1 MGDPWKSITPKGV
14 QAFVNA
20 TLATLLVWLSI
31 ENHLAMV
38 INYMSNNLSS
48 HTAGLSAYY
57 VIVAFVLYKLLYKR
71 SSYDVNEKRATKYA
85 ILTML
90 LIWITWEGYLQF
102 IVPIMGMIGIFP
114 SLANSLI
121 IGTVA
126 FTVFI
131 TMYYG
136 LHGKYFTTLML
147 EHMPWV
153 IAPDKFLPFFW
164 LWINAIVAG
173 LLNAF
178 DVNAFWYFVNLFFIF
193 LLPSLFIGTKVQEKH
208 GLRIQKKDDYFD
220 D

>member
-31 ENHLAMV
+31 ENHLEMV
-38 INYMSNNLSS
+38 TNYMSNILSS
-48 HTAGLSAYY
+48 RTAGLSAYFL
-57 VIVAFVLYKLLYKR
+57 IVAFVLYKLLYKR

-102 IVPIMGMIGIFP
+102 IIPIMGMIGIFP

-220 D
+220 E

>member
-31 ENHLAMV
+31 ENHLVMV
-38 INYMSNNLSS
+38 INYMSNILSS

>member
-38 INYMSNNLSS
+38 INYMSNILSS

-57 VIVAFVLYKLLYKR
+57 VIAAFVLYKLLYKR

-102 IVPIMGMIGIFP
+102 IIPILGMIGIFP

-220 D
+220 E

>member
-20 TLATLLVWLSI
+20 TLATLFVWLSI

-38 INYMSNNLSS
+38 INYMSNILSS

-57 VIVAFVLYKLLYKR
+57 VIAAFVLYKLLYKR

-102 IVPIMGMIGIFP
+102 IIPIMGMIGIFP

-220 D
+220 E

>member
-31 ENHLAMV
+31 ENHLAVV
-38 INYMSNNLSS
+38 INYISNILSS
-48 HTAGLSAYY
+48 HMAGLSAYY

-90 LIWITWEGYLQF
+90 LIWVTWEGYLKF
-102 IVPIMGMIGIFP
+102 IIPIMGMIGIFP

-220 D
+220 E

>member
-20 TLATLLVWLSI
+20 TLATLFVWLSI

-38 INYMSNNLSS
+38 INYMSNILSS

-57 VIVAFVLYKLLYKR
+57 LIVAFVLYKLLYKR

>member
-38 INYMSNNLSS
+38 INYMSNVLSS

-57 VIVAFVLYKLLYKR
+57 LIVAFLLYKLLYKR

-85 ILTML
+85 IITML

-102 IVPIMGMIGIFP
+102 IIPIMGMIGIFP

>member
-31 ENHLAMV
+31 ENHLVMV
-38 INYMSNNLSS
+38 INYMSNILSS

-102 IVPIMGMIGIFP
+102 IIPIMGMIGIFP

-193 LLPSLFIGTKVQEKH
+193 LLPSLFIGTESSREAWTTYSEK
-208 GLRIQKKDDYFD
+208 R
-220 D
+220 

>member
-20 TLATLLVWLSI
+20 TLATLIVWLTI
-31 ENHLAMV
+31 ENHSSLV
-38 INYMSNNLSS
+38 TNYMSTVLSS
-48 HTAGLSAYY
+48 HTAALSIYY
-57 VIVAFVLYKLLYKR
+57 LLVVFVLYKLLYKR

-85 ILTML
+85 ILTMI

-102 IVPIMGMIGIFP
+102 IIPVMGMIGIFP

-121 IGTVA
+121 IGTVV
-126 FTVFI
+126 FTIFI
-131 TMYYG
+131 TIYYG

-220 D
+220 E

>member
-20 TLATLLVWLSI
+20 TLATLFVWLSI

-38 INYMSNNLSS
+38 IDYMSNILSS

-102 IVPIMGMIGIFP
+102 IIPIMGMIGIFP

-220 D
+220 E

>member
-38 INYMSNNLSS
+38 INYISNILSS
-48 HTAGLSAYY
+48 HTVGLSAYY
-57 VIVAFVLYKLLYKR
+57 VIIAFVLYKLLYKR

-102 IVPIMGMIGIFP
+102 IIPIMGMIGIFP

-220 D
+220 E

>member
-20 TLATLLVWLSI
+20 TLATLFVWLSI

-38 INYMSNNLSS
+38 INYMSNILSS

-102 IVPIMGMIGIFP
+102 IIPIMGMIGIFP

-121 IGTVA
+121 IGTVV

-220 D
+220 E

>member
-31 ENHLAMV
+31 ENHLAVV
-38 INYMSNNLSS
+38 INYISNILSS

-102 IVPIMGMIGIFP
+102 IIPIMGMIGIFP

-220 D
+220 E

>member
-20 TLATLLVWLSI
+20 TLATLFVWLSI

-38 INYMSNNLSS
+38 INYMSNILSS
-48 HTAGLSAYY
+48 HTAGLSAYC

-102 IVPIMGMIGIFP
+102 IIPIMGMIGIFP
-114 SLANSLI
+114 ALANSLI

-220 D
+220 E

>member
-38 INYMSNNLSS
+38 INYMSNILSS

-102 IVPIMGMIGIFP
+102 VIPIMGMVGIFP

-208 GLRIQKKDDYFD
+208 GLRIQK
-220 D
+220 

>member
-20 TLATLLVWLSI
+20 TLATLFVWLSI

-38 INYMSNNLSS
+38 IDYMSNILSS

-57 VIVAFVLYKLLYKR
+57 LIVAFILYKLLYKR

-90 LIWITWEGYLQF
+90 LIWVTWEGYLQF
-102 IVPIMGMIGIFP
+102 IIPIMGMIGIFP

-220 D
+220 E

>member
-1 MGDPWKSITPKGV
+1 MGDPWKSITPRGV
-14 QAFVNA
+14 QAYVNA
-20 TLATLLVWLSI
+20 TIATLIVWLTA
-31 ENHLAMV
+31 ENHLAM
-38 INYMSNNLSS
+38 IIDHLTEALSS
-48 HTAGLSAYY
+48 QTFALIIYY
-57 VIVAFVLYKLLYKR
+57 LVAIVAMYKLLYKR
-71 SSYDVNEKRATKYA
+71 SAYDVNEKRATKYA

-90 LIWITWEGYLQF
+90 LIWLTWEGYLQF
-102 IVPIMGMIGIFP
+102 VVTLLGMIGIFP
-114 SLANSLI
+114 SLANSLV
-121 IGTVA
+121 IGTVV

-131 TMYYG
+131 TVYYG

-178 DVNAFWYFVNLFFIF
+178 DVNAFWYFVDLFFIF

>member
-38 INYMSNNLSS
+38 INYISNILSS

-57 VIVAFVLYKLLYKR
+57 VIIAFVLYKLLYKR

-90 LIWITWEGYLQF
+90 LIWVTWEGYLKF
-102 IVPIMGMIGIFP
+102 IIPIMGMIGIFP

-220 D
+220 E

>member
-38 INYMSNNLSS
+38 INYMSNILSS

-57 VIVAFVLYKLLYKR
+57 LIVAFILYKLLYKR

-102 IVPIMGMIGIFP
+102 IIPIMGMIGIFP

-220 D
+220 E

>member
-20 TLATLLVWLSI
+20 SIATLIVWLTVESHLSI
-31 ENHLAMV
+31 VFSFLGNL
-38 INYMSNNLSS
+38 LSS
-48 HTAGLSAYY
+48 QTAGLIAYY
-57 VIVAFVLYKLLYKR
+57 LIAVFILYKLFYQR
-71 SSYDVNEKRATKYA
+71 GIYDVNQKRATKYA
-85 ILTML
+85 IFSIVLVWL
-90 LIWITWEGYLQF
+90 VWEGYLDF
-102 IVPIMGMIGIFP
+102 LVNILVLVGIF
-114 SLANSLI
+114 SALANSIIIASVIFLI
-121 IGTVA
+121 
-126 FTVFI
+126 FI
-131 TMYYG
+131 TVYYG

-164 LWINAIVAG
+164 LWINAITAG

-178 DVNAFWYFVNLFFIF
+178 DVNAFWYFVDLFFIF

-208 GLRIQKKDDYFD
+208 GLRIQKKEDYFD

>member
-38 INYMSNNLSS
+38 INYMSNILSS

-102 IVPIMGMIGIFP
+102 IIPIMGMVGIFP

>member
-20 TLATLLVWLSI
+20 TLATLFVWLSI

-38 INYMSNNLSS
+38 INYMSNILSS
-48 HTAGLSAYY
+48 QTAGLSVYY
-57 VIVAFVLYKLLYKR
+57 LIVAFILYKLLYKR

-102 IVPIMGMIGIFP
+102 IIPIMGMIGIFP

-220 D
+220 E

>member
-38 INYMSNNLSS
+38 INYMANVLSS

-57 VIVAFVLYKLLYKR
+57 LIVAFVLYKLLYKR

-85 ILTML
+85 IITMI

-102 IVPIMGMIGIFP
+102 IIPIMGMIGIFP

>member
-20 TLATLLVWLSI
+20 TFATLLVWLSI

-38 INYMSNNLSS
+38 INYMSNILSS

-102 IVPIMGMIGIFP
+102 IIPIMGMIGIFP

-220 D
+220 E

>member
-38 INYMSNNLSS
+38 INYMSNILSS

-57 VIVAFVLYKLLYKR
+57 VIAAFVLYKLLYKR

-102 IVPIMGMIGIFP
+102 IIPIMGMVGIFP

-178 DVNAFWYFVNLFFIF
+178 EVNAFWYFVNLFFIF

-220 D
+220 E

>member
-38 INYMSNNLSS
+38 INYISNILSS

-102 IVPIMGMIGIFP
+102 IIPIMGMIGIFP
-114 SLANSLI
+114 SLASSLI

>member
-20 TLATLLVWLSI
+20 TLATLFVWLSI
-31 ENHLAMV
+31 ENHLVMI
-38 INYMSNNLSS
+38 INYMANILSS
-48 HTAGLSAYY
+48 HVAGLSVYY
-57 VIVAFVLYKLLYKR
+57 LIVAFVLYKLLYKR

-102 IVPIMGMIGIFP
+102 IIPIMGMIGIFP

>member
-20 TLATLLVWLSI
+20 TLATLFVWLSI

-38 INYMSNNLSS
+38 IDYMSNILSS

-57 VIVAFVLYKLLYKR
+57 LIVAFILYKLLYKR

-102 IVPIMGMIGIFP
+102 IIPIMGMIGIFP

-220 D
+220 E

>member
-20 TLATLLVWLSI
+20 TLATLFVWLSI

-38 INYMSNNLSS
+38 INYMSNILSS
-48 HTAGLSAYY
+48 HTVGLSAYY

-102 IVPIMGMIGIFP
+102 IIPIMGMIGIFP

-220 D
+220 E

>member
-38 INYMSNNLSS
+38 INYMSNILSS

-57 VIVAFVLYKLLYKR
+57 VIAAFVLYKLLYKR

-102 IVPIMGMIGIFP
+102 IVPIMGMVGIFP

-220 D
+220 E

>member
-38 INYMSNNLSS
+38 INYMSNILSS
-48 HTAGLSAYY
+48 HTAGLSVYY
-57 VIVAFVLYKLLYKR
+57 LIVVFILYKLLYKR

-102 IVPIMGMIGIFP
+102 IIPIMGMIGIFP

-220 D
+220 E

>member
-20 TLATLLVWLSI
+20 TLATLFVWLSI
-31 ENHLAMV
+31 ENHLAIV
-38 INYMSNNLSS
+38 IDYMSNILSS
-48 HTAGLSAYY
+48 YTAGLTAYY

-102 IVPIMGMIGIFP
+102 LVPIMGMIGIFP

-220 D
+220 E

>member
-20 TLATLLVWLSI
+20 TLATLFVWLSI
-31 ENHLAMV
+31 ENHLAIV
-38 INYMSNNLSS
+38 IDYMSNILSS
-48 HTAGLSAYY
+48 YTAGLTAYY

-102 IVPIMGMIGIFP
+102 LVPIMGMIGIFP